1 MDLRALARRPQQNA
15 GIARFIPEVGLEDAE
30 SAKRRQVF
38 GEEPL
43 FVGAI
48 VGG

>member
-1 MDLRALARRPQQNA
+1 MDLRALGRGPQQNA
-15 GIARFIPEVGLEDAE
+15 RVPRFIPEVGLEDAE
-30 SAKRRQVF
+30 SAERRQVF